1 MSEAGHPHVRSL
13 LRQIPSVD
21 DLLQEEAVQ
30 GLLRSLPRALVV
42 ETIREVVATR
52 REALVRSPFPAD
64 PTAVV
69 AVPSLVA
76 EVVVRAREKARPHL
90 RRVIN
95 ATGVILHTNL
105 GRAPLAAAALAAV
118 TEVARSYS
126 TLEYDVARGVRGSRQ
141 AAVAGLLSSLTG
153 AEAALVVNN
162 NAAAVLLAINTLA
175 EGKEVIVS
183 RGQLV
188 EIGDSFR
195 IPDIMQKA
203 GGLLREVGT
212 TNRTTPRDYEKALSP
227 STALLLKVHTSN
239 FRILGFTREVTAAEL
254 VTLGR
259 RHGLPVME
267 DLGSGALIDLSRIGL
282 AREPLVADSVRA
294 GVDLVTFSGDKLL
307 GGPQAGIIVGRRD
320 LIERLRMN
328 PLARAVRSDKLTL
341 AALEATLRLYQ
352 DEERVVEALPVLRAL
367 ALPLPEVTRR
377 ARELAKRIAGLPCG
391 VQAEVEEEFSEVGGG
406 ALPLERIP
414 TAVVVLRHPHLSA
427 VVLEERLRTA
437 EPPVLGRIVED
448 RLLLDPR
455 SLLPGEEEEIV
466 QVMAERVGEQREAQ
480 RN

>member
-1 MSEAGHPHVRSL
+1 M
-13 LRQIPSVD
+13 
-21 DLLQEEAVQ
+21 
-30 GLLRSLPRALVV
+30 
-42 ETIREVVATR
+42 
-52 REALVRSPFPAD
+52 
-64 PTAVV
+64 
-69 AVPSLVA
+69 
-76 EVVVRAREKARPHL
+76 
-90 RRVIN
+90 
-95 ATGVILHTNL
+95 
-105 GRAPLAAAALAAV
+105 
-118 TEVARSYS
+118 
-126 TLEYDVARGVRGSRQ
+126 
-141 AAVAGLLSSLTG
+141 
-153 AEAALVVNN
+153 
-162 NAAAVLLAINTLA
+162 
-175 EGKEVIVS
+175 
-183 RGQLV
+183 